1 MKGSFLKYRQD
12 RFFEATSL
20 VIGLRPGLPLLRLGF
35 KQPSHSPLERCC
47 DTLTLMRTSALQGL
61 MMDYPLTITSI
72 LERIPGL
79 FGKREIASKFPDHIH
94 RYTYAEFYARTH
106 RLAHVLTQAGLKP
119 GDRVASLCWNSYR
132 HLELYFAVP
141 SLGCVLHTLNLRL
154 ADDQLAYIINHAG
167 DKVLIADASLLPI
180 LERLRGLIPCV
191 ETVIVMPDAPHQE
204 PLDYETLLAK
214 APAALYAWPALDE
227 SEACAT
233 CYTSGTTGNP
243 KGVLYSH
250 RAMYLHSM
258 SLSMVDNFGL
268 CERDVIL
275 QMVPMFHANGWGL
288 PYAGVMNG
296 AKLLF
301 SGRQLQPADIA
312 SLIESE
318 QVTFTSG
325 VPTLWMGLYSH
336 LEAHGGSIASL
347 RTGIAAGSAMPR
359 PFIDL
364 FRKKYG
370 LELRLAWGM
379 TETTP
384 IATVNTLKG
393 AQDALG
399 NEERVDALARH
410 GRASPACDLRILG
423 DDHREVPHDGATMGE
438 LQIRGAW
445 ITSGYFNDPRPEAFD
460 EGPRGELWFRTG
472 DVATIDG
479 EGFIQI
485 MDRTKDLVKSGG
497 EWISSVDLEN
507 LIMGH
512 PKVAEAAVIGV
523 FHPKWEERP
532 LACVVPLAEHRATIT
547 KEEILEFLRPHI
559 AKWWMPD
566 DVVFIE
572 AVPKTSV
579 GKFNKRALRAQFAS
593 YKLP

>member
-1 MKGSFLKYRQD
+1 MAWECSRHAQAIFHWKKTRH
-12 RFFEATSL
+12 T
-20 VIGLRPGLPLLRLGF
+20 
-35 KQPSHSPLERCC
+35 C
-47 DTLTLMRTSALQGL
+47 DTLSLMRSSPLQGL

-72 LERIPGL
+72 LERVPQL
-79 FGKREIASKFPDHIH
+79 FSKREIASKFPDSIH
-94 RYTYAEFYARTH
+94 RYTYTDFYARTH
-106 RLAHVLTQAGLKP
+106 RLGHVLKQLGINP

-141 SLGCVLHTLNLRL
+141 AIGGVLHALNLRL

-167 DKVLIADASLLPI
+167 DKVLFVDASMLPI
-180 LERLRGLIPCV
+180 FERLRGQIPCV
-191 ETVIVMPDAPHQE
+191 EQIVAIPDAPHHE
-204 PLDYETLLAK
+204 PLDYETLLA
-214 APAALYAWPALDE
+214 AAPPAAYQWPNLDE
-227 SEACAT
+227 SDACAI

-250 RAMYLHSM
+250 RAMYLHSL
-258 SLSMVDNFGL
+258 SLAMVDNFGI

-296 AKLLF
+296 SKLVF

-312 SLIESE
+312 FLIESE
-318 QVTFTSG
+318 KVTFTSG

-336 LEAHGGSIASL
+336 LEAHGGDISSL

-364 FRKKYG
+364 FRKRHS

-384 IATVNTLKG
+384 IATVNTLKS
-393 AQDALG
+393 AQDALS
-399 NEERVDALARH
+399 ESDRLDALARH
-410 GRASPACDLRILG
+410 GRASPACELRILG
-423 DDHREVPHDGATMGE
+423 DDHAEVPADGSTMGE

-445 ITSGYFNDPRPEAFD
+445 ITKGYFNDPRPESFD
-460 EGPRGELWFRTG
+460 QGPHGELWFRTG
-472 DVATIDG
+472 DVATIDQ
-479 EGFIQI
+479 EGLIQI

-523 FHPKWEERP
+523 HHPKWEERP
-532 LACVVPLAEHRATIT
+532 LACVVPLAEHRETIT
-547 KEEILEFLRPHI
+547 KEEILEYLKPHI

-579 GKFNKRALRAQFAS
+579 GKFNKRALRQQFAD
-593 YKLP
+593 YKLPA